1 MKHHFE
7 IDNLPDMQPSGN
19 SSAHY
24 MLGCILALIMLF
36 FALLLTP

>member
-7 IDNLPDMQPSGN
+7 VDNLPDPLPRGN
-19 SSAHY
+19 SSANF

-36 FALLLTP
+36 FALFLIP